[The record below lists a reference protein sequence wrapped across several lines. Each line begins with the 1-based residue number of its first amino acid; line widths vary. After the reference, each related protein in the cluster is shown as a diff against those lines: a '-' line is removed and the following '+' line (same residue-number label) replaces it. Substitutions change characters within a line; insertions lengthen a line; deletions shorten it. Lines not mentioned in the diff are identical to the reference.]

1 MDSTSQAKGVGDI
14 STEEGRR
21 QQVSPVEME
30 GKHKGKESS
39 IVVKSLLV
47 IIAMVVVCCVVL
59 LHLYL
64 TERAKRPNTIT
75 EKLMENST
83 RRTSKRRSYF
93 GGLCWSKECL
103 HAASDLL
110 NSIDPSIDP
119 CEDFYQYACGGWMR
133 KNPRPVTSPRWDQF
147 EKTDAE
153 NNQLIE
159 MLLKDR
165 EVKAIYSKE
174 EAVRKALA
182 YYDSCIDVTEIERLK
197 AKPLQKLISNYG
209 SWRITDEDWVER
221 DWHLIK
227 NLARIHRNLALP
239 VFFKTSVEIDHKNSS
254 RYVITLKE
262 PIPLTLL
269 SRRQHLTN
277 DTRNARIRQAYKDL
291 MRNLTAKLA
300 TNQSS
305 ESNLTEAF
313 EFDRELAKL
322 GTPPYKRK
330 AFEKAYNKLTVKEL
344 QIHTGN
350 FLNWTEYLE
359 IMMEENSFQVR
370 DQTEVV
376 VFSLEYL
383 QKLFQLLE
391 STPKRT
397 LVDYIM
403 WKVVNQKYIYLSSEY
418 TELFKFFYLQ
428 AYNHWRDSDQ
438 RQLCL
443 LTTTIK
449 FSIPLA
455 KVFLDQKFFGDS
467 KKSAMGI
474 VSDIRAAFIATLNQ
488 QDWMDN
494 TTRMAAKQKAERLIE
509 NVGYPDYIMDVDIMT
524 SRYKEVQIHPKTYFD
539 NDVSIDKNK
548 NQMKLARAGT
558 NVDKSE
564 WPFPPTML
572 NAFYSYNENKMV
584 FPAAILQPPFYNV
597 LYPSA
602 MNYGAIGG
610 VMAHEITHGFDDKGK
625 LYDSEGNR
633 RKWWSNSTLSNFHRN
648 SRCLEDQYSNFTF
661 YGYKV
666 DGQKTLSENI
676 ADNGAVRVAL
686 KAYQKWV
693 SDHWEEPRLPGMMLT
708 NEQVFFLSFAR
719 NWCSHYSPRA
729 AGFAAKYYEH
739 SPMPWRVNG
748 TLRNFSEF
756 SKAFK
761 CPKGSPMNPE
771 RKCRV
776 W

>member
-1 MDSTSQAKGVGDI
+1 MMDSTSQAKGVGDI

-30 GKHKGKESS
+30 GKDKGKESS

-133 KNPRPVTSPRWDQF
+133 KNPRPVTSSRWDQF
-147 EKTDAE
+147 EKTNAE

-165 EVKAIYSKE
+165 EVKAIYSK
-174 EAVRKALA
+174 L
-182 YYDSCIDVTEIERLK
+182 TE
-197 AKPLQKLISNYG
+197 P
-209 SWRITDEDWVER
+209 
-221 DWHLIK
+221 
-227 NLARIHRNLALP
+227 
-239 VFFKTSVEIDHKNSS
+239 F
-254 RYVITLKE
+254 
-262 PIPLTLL
+262 PLTLL

-322 GTPPYKRK
+322 GTPPFKRK
-330 AFEKAYNKLTVKEL
+330 AFDKAYNKLTVKEL

-383 QKLFQLLE
+383 QKLIQLLE

-418 TELFKFFYLQ
+418 IELFKFFYLQ

-443 LTTTIK
+443 LTTTLK
-449 FSIPLA
+449 FGIPLA

-474 VSDIRAAFIATLNQ
+474 VSDIRAAFIATLDQ

-558 NVDKSE
+558 KIDKSE